1 MASMGN
7 LQIVISGTNADAAA
21 DQMTPLL
28 GEGEASGTVT
38 RVASSEL
45 PETTRKII
53 DPLSLAAVILAVP
66 GAVLAVFDVVDRIRK
81 RRKAE
86 ALIEQSKQLT
96 LQYQVQIMVV
106 NASGEA
112 LTLEHLTPD
121 QLLAIAEPDRSCAG

>member
-1 MASMGN
+1 MGN

>member
-1 MASMGN
+1 MGN
-7 LQIVISGTNADAAA
+7 LQFVISGTNADAAA

-28 GEGEASGTVT
+28 GDGEASGIVT